1 MVRMA
6 QSSHRSFTVD
16 RNYARQPVGF
26 AAFAR
31 VSFLSMLIVVI
42 IFSGLIATL
51 AVVVSIIHDL
61 IAEKRVR
68 PSTGEG
74 SKET

>member
-1 MVRMA
+1 
-6 QSSHRSFTVD
+6 
-16 RNYARQPVGF
+16 
-26 AAFAR
+26 
-31 VSFLSMLIVVI
+31 LSMLLVVI
-42 IFSGLIATL
+42 IFAGLIAAL